1 MSQVTTGVYQSVQSD
16 PAWRLLFSGAT
27 YSDLCCSRRYLLEV
41 VGFSASLHVYSICIG
56 LLRLHVTVP
65 CNSRRFTGQASAG
78 DAHHIMSNSSGP
90 SSSALHGAEHTR
102 VGTIPHWGVFFLT
115 RLLQQNFMQ
124 ITHSVHSSSGS
135 LLIQAGRVWLST
147 DVGRNDLS
155 LSGEAEGE
163 DIFFSS

>member
-1 MSQVTTGVYQSVQSD
+1 MAIVRGRQQALSTIGPVYTIQIHRISLPRWDDFRVCCSDTWKACMSQVTTGVYQSVQSD

-27 YSDLCCSRRYLLEV
+27 YSDLCCSRRYLLK
-41 VGFSASLHVYSICIG
+41 VGGSGLFCILHVYSICIG

-115 RLLQQNFMQ
+115 RLLQ
-124 ITHSVHSSSGS
+124 
-135 LLIQAGRVWLST
+135 
-147 DVGRNDLS
+147 
-155 LSGEAEGE
+155 
-163 DIFFSS
+163 